1 MLQSM
6 CSTAA
11 EAGMP
16 RVRTL
21 QQEKPLQ
28 WETWA
33 LQLESRRCLL
43 LVEIARTAAKAQESR
58 KETN

>member
-33 LQLESRRCLL
+33 LQLESSTHLSQI
-43 LVEIARTAAKAQESR
+43 EKSAKSQHSQNNNQ
-58 KETN
+58 K